1 MHAFITQASRQ
12 LLHVARMILRIRS
25 RTPARAS
32 ADASRH
38 VCAPVSP
45 GDRHRM
51 LVPVLL
57 MPVLSAA
64 LLAGCATGIQFHT
77 QDRAGAD
84 EPAPPTE
91 MITEGLIAAERQQN
105 QTRANEDLG
114 RLLVP
119 DPPPYAIGSGDVLAI
134 VIWDHPELTG
144 GLVTAAS
151 ADPAI
156 AAAAAANANAAPQGF
171 VVDHKGRIQFPLA
184 GLVTVEGLTEEQAR
198 ALLTTRLAKYLAH
211 PNVTLRV
218 QAYRSKR
225 VYVDGE
231 VKSPGLLAINDIP
244 MTLVEAINRVG
255 GLLPTA
261 DQSRIELERGKLH
274 YAINLRD
281 LVQRNV
287 NPGLV
292 MLEPGD
298 VVRVHSRDE
307 SKVFVSGEVVTPKAL
322 TMHDGRLTLN
332 EALGESGGIS
342 PLSGDARQIYVV
354 RKTPDR
360 TRVFQ
365 LDARV
370 AGSLAMAE
378 AFELRPKDIVYVA
391 ATPLANWNRNLSL
404 LFPGALTSAVSAAN
418 RP

>member
-1 MHAFITQASRQ
+1 MHASITQ
-12 LLHVARMILRIRS
+12 VLR
-25 RTPARAS
+25 
-32 ADASRH
+32 
-38 VCAPVSP
+38 
-45 GDRHRM
+45 
-51 LVPVLL
+51 
-57 MPVLSAA
+57 SAA
-64 LLAGCATGIQFHT
+64 ALLSTLALPWLYAGLLAGCASTIHFRS
-77 QDRAGAD
+77 QDHAGAD

-91 MITEGLIAAERQQN
+91 MITERLISAERQQH
-105 QTRANEDLG
+105 QVRANEDLEG
-114 RLLVP
+114 LLVP
-119 DPPPYAIGSGDVLAI
+119 NPAPYAIGSGDILAI
-134 VIWDHPELTG
+134 VVWDHPELTG
-144 GLVTAAS
+144 GLVTAAN

-156 AAAAAANANAAPQGF
+156 TAAAAANANAAPQGF
-171 VVDHKGRIQFPLA
+171 VVDHQGRIQFPLA
-184 GLVTVEGLTEEQAR
+184 GMLTVEGLTEEQAR
-198 ALLTTRLAKYLAH
+198 ALLTTRLAKYLAN

-225 VYVDGE
+225 VYIDGE
-231 VKSPGLLAINDIP
+231 VKSPGLQAINDIP
-244 MTLVEAINRVG
+244 MTLVEAINRAG

-261 DQSRIELERGKLH
+261 DQSRIELERGKTH

-281 LVQRNV
+281 LVQKNI

-292 MLEPGD
+292 MLAPGD

-342 PLSGDARQIYVV
+342 PMSGDARQVYVV
-354 RKTPDR
+354 RKTSQR

-378 AFELRPKDIVYVA
+378 AFELQPKDIVYVA

-404 LFPGALTSAVSAAN
+404 LFPGALTSAVSATN

>member
-1 MHAFITQASRQ
+1 MHASIMQFLTRPC
-12 LLHVARMILRIRS
+12 
-25 RTPARAS
+25 RTTRLS
-32 ADASRH
+32 A
-38 VCAPVSP
+38 CAPALPQALSW
-45 GDRHRM
+45 
-51 LVPVLL
+51 LCALL
-57 MPVLSAA
+57 FFT
-64 LLAGCATGIQFHT
+64 LLAGCASGIQFRS
-77 QDRAGAD
+77 QQNASVD
-84 EPAPPTE
+84 ERPPPTE
-91 MITEGLIAAERQQN
+91 MITEQLIAAERQQYRV
-105 QTRANEDLG
+105 RANEDLD

-119 DPPPYAIGSGDVLAI
+119 NPPPYAIGSGDILAI
-134 VIWDHPELTG
+134 VVWDHPELTG
-144 GLVTAAS
+144 GLVTAAN
-151 ADPAI
+151 ADPAV
-156 AAAAAANANAAPQGF
+156 ATAAAANANVAPQGF
-171 VVDHKGRIQFPLA
+171 VVDHQGRIQFPLA
-184 GLVTVEGLTEEQAR
+184 GLLSVEGLTEEQAR
-198 ALLTTRLAKYLAH
+198 TLLTTRLAKYLAN

-225 VYVDGE
+225 VYIDGE
-231 VKSPGLLAINDIP
+231 VKSPGLQAINDIP
-244 MTLVEAINRVG
+244 MTLVEAINRAG

-261 DQSRIELERGKLH
+261 DQSRIELERGKSH

-281 LVQRNV
+281 LVQKNI

-292 MLEPGD
+292 MLAPGD

-342 PLSGDARQIYVV
+342 PLSGDARQVYVV
-354 RKTPDR
+354 RKTSER

-378 AFELRPKDIVYVA
+378 AFELQPKDIVYVA

>member
-1 MHAFITQASRQ
+1 MAS
-12 LLHVARMILRIRS
+12 
-25 RTPARAS
+25 
-32 ADASRH
+32 
-38 VCAPVSP
+38 
-45 GDRHRM
+45 
-51 LVPVLL
+51 
-57 MPVLSAA
+57 LSALA
-64 LLAGCATGIQFHT
+64 LPWLYAGLLAGCASTIHFRS
-77 QDRAGAD
+77 QDHAGAD
-84 EPAPPTE
+84 EPTPPTE
-91 MITEGLIAAERQQN
+91 MITERLISAERQQH
-105 QTRANEDLG
+105 QVRANEDLD

-119 DPPPYAIGSGDVLAI
+119 NPPPYAIGSGDILA
-134 VIWDHPELTG
+134 VVVWDHPELTG
-144 GLVTAAS
+144 GLVTAAN
-151 ADPAI
+151 ADPALT
-156 AAAAAANANAAPQGF
+156 AAAAANANAAPQGF
-171 VVDHKGRIQFPLA
+171 VVDHQGRIQFPLA
-184 GLVTVEGLTEEQAR
+184 GLLTVQGLTEEQAR
-198 ALLTTRLAKYLAH
+198 ALLTTRLAKYLAN

-225 VYVDGE
+225 VYIDGE
-231 VKSPGLLAINDIP
+231 VKSPGLQAINDIP
-244 MTLVEAINRVG
+244 MTLVEAINRAG

-261 DQSRIELERGKLH
+261 DQSRIELERDKTH

-281 LVQRNV
+281 LVQKNI

-292 MLEPGD
+292 MLAPGD

-307 SKVFVSGEVVTPKAL
+307 SKVFVSGEVVTPRAL

-342 PLSGDARQIYVV
+342 PLSGDARQVYVV
-354 RKTPDR
+354 RKTPQR

-378 AFELRPKDIVYVA
+378 AFELQPKDIVYVA

-404 LFPGALTSAVSAAN
+404 LFPGALTSAVNAAN

>member
-1 MHAFITQASRQ
+1 MHASIKQ
-12 LLHVARMILRIRS
+12 LPTRS
-25 RTPARAS
+25 CRTTRLSARALALS
-32 ADASRH
+32 QALSWS
-38 VCAPVSP
+38 CA
-45 GDRHRM
+45 
-51 LVPVLL
+51 LL
-57 MPVLSAA
+57 FSA
-64 LLAGCATGIQFHT
+64 LLAGCASGIQFRS
-77 QDRAGAD
+77 QQNASVD
-84 EPAPPTE
+84 ERPPPTE
-91 MITEGLIAAERQQN
+91 LITEQLIAAERQQYRV
-105 QTRANEDLG
+105 RANEDLD

-119 DPPPYAIGSGDVLAI
+119 NPPPYAIGSGDILAI
-134 VIWDHPELTG
+134 VVWDHPELTG
-144 GLVTAAS
+144 GLVTAAN
-151 ADPAI
+151 ADPAV

-171 VVDHKGRIQFPLA
+171 VVDHQGRIQFPLA
-184 GLVTVEGLTEEQAR
+184 GLLSVEGLTEEQAR
-198 ALLTTRLAKYLAH
+198 TLLTTRLAKYLAN

-225 VYVDGE
+225 VYIDGE
-231 VKSPGLLAINDIP
+231 VKSPGLQAINDIP
-244 MTLVEAINRVG
+244 MTLVEAINRAG

-261 DQSRIELERGKLH
+261 DQSRIELERGKSH
-274 YAINLRD
+274 YAVNLRD
-281 LVQRNV
+281 LVQKNI

-292 MLEPGD
+292 MLAPGD

-342 PLSGDARQIYVV
+342 PLSGDARQVYVV
-354 RKTPDR
+354 RKTSER

-378 AFELRPKDIVYVA
+378 AFELQPKDIVYVA

>member
-1 MHAFITQASRQ
+1 MHASITQFLTRPCRTTRLSLRAPTLSRALPWLCA
-12 LLHVARMILRIRS
+12 LLFS
-25 RTPARAS
+25 T
-32 ADASRH
+32 
-38 VCAPVSP
+38 
-45 GDRHRM
+45 
-51 LVPVLL
+51 
-57 MPVLSAA
+57 
-64 LLAGCATGIQFHT
+64 LLAGCASGIQFRSR
-77 QDRAGAD
+77 QNASAD
-84 EPAPPTE
+84 EPPPPTE
-91 MITEGLIAAERQQN
+91 MITDQLIAAERQQYRV
-105 QTRANEDLG
+105 RANEDLD

-119 DPPPYAIGSGDVLAI
+119 NPPPYVIGSGDILAI
-134 VIWDHPELTG
+134 IVWDHPELTG
-144 GLVTAAS
+144 GLVTAAN
-151 ADPAI
+151 ADPAV

-171 VVDHKGRIQFPLA
+171 VVDHQGRIQFPLA
-184 GLVTVEGLTEEQAR
+184 GLLSVEGLTEEQAR
-198 ALLTTRLAKYLAH
+198 ALLTTRLARYLAN

-225 VYVDGE
+225 VYIDGE
-231 VKSPGLLAINDIP
+231 VKSPGLQAINDIP
-244 MTLVEAINRVG
+244 MTLVEAINRAG

-261 DQSRIELERGKLH
+261 DQSRIELERGKAH

-281 LVQRNV
+281 LVQKNI

-292 MLEPGD
+292 MLAPGD

-322 TMHDGRLTLN
+322 TMHDGHLTLN

-342 PLSGDARQIYVV
+342 PLSGDARQVYVV
-354 RKTPDR
+354 RKTSER

-378 AFELRPKDIVYVA
+378 AFELQPRDIVYVA

-404 LFPGALTSAVSAAN
+404 LFPGALTSAVSAAS